1 MTDVAER
8 ASILIVDDSPEKIVA
23 LESILEELGQ
33 DIVKATSGREALRH
47 LLTRDFAVILL
58 DVRMPVMDGFE
69 TAALI
74 RQRAR
79 SEHTPII
86 FVTAFPDETH
96 VARGYSLKAVDYI
109 FTPVV
114 PEVLR
119 TKVSVFVD
127 LYRMTAQVRRQA
139 ESLRQRAAQLHR
151 LSAASLSI
159 NGALSLDEMLEVVAK
174 SARDIL
180 GVPRAVATA
189 RVDDRRTHRA
199 VSSAVQWPDA
209 EQREADVASIVC
221 ATNRPYRTLA
231 SPGER
236 PPPFLAVPL
245 TRRDGRNMGDLQV
258 SGKPH
263 GDFSQEDEAILV
275 QLAQMTSIAI
285 ENTLYGELR
294 EANRL
299 KDEFLATV
307 SHELRTPLSA
317 MLSWVWM
324 LRRGSLDPAGS
335 ARAIEA
341 IERNVKAQTRIV
353 EDLLDLSRIVTGKLR
368 LDCRLVEL
376 GPVIEMATDSIMPA
390 AEAKGIT
397 VRSSLDP
404 SAGPVLGDAGRLQ
417 QLVWNLLTNA
427 IKFTPPG
434 GRVDVQL
441 AGSGAEAEVRV
452 SDTGA
457 GISRDFLPYVFEP
470 FRQADGSSGRTAG
483 GLGLGLAIVRHVAEL
498 HGGRMEA
505 RSPGEGQGSTFILTL
520 PAATGREE
528 QWEVAPSAPVV
539 ETPAAEAPVSLDGV
553 HVLIVEDEADT
564 REALSLII
572 AQAGAAVTAV
582 GTAAEALA
590 AVAASRP
597 DILLCD
603 IGLPTEDG
611 YVLIR
616 KLRALRAEDGGAT
629 RAVALS
635 AFAQASDRARAVAA
649 GFDTHVA
656 KPTEPDS
663 LLQTLADALS
673 LRTGEGAQRGA
684 PSPPAL
690 ASEAGNLG

>member
-1 MTDVAER
+1 MDRT
-8 ASILIVDDSPEKIVA
+8 SILIVDDSPEKIVA
-23 LESILEELGQ
+23 LESILDELGQ
-33 DIVKATSGREALRH
+33 DIVKAASGREALRH

-74 RQRAR
+74 RERAR

-114 PEVLR
+114 PDVLR
-119 TKVSVFVD
+119 TKVAVFAD
-127 LYRMTAQVRRQA
+127 LHQMTAQVKRQA

-151 LSAASLSI
+151 LSTASLEI
-159 NGALSLDEMLEVVAK
+159 NGAQSLDDMVKVVAD
-174 SARDIL
+174 SAREIL

-189 RVDDRRTHRA
+189 RVHDRRIHRA
-199 VSSAVQWPDA
+199 TSPAALAAPLDGA
-209 EQREADVASIVC
+209 EDDLVMSIVRS
-221 ATNRPYRTLA
+221 TN
-231 SPGER
+231 
-236 PPPFLAVPL
+236 FLAVPL
-245 TRRDGRNMGDLQV
+245 TRRDGRNMGELQV

-263 GDFSQEDEAILV
+263 GAFTEEDEDILV
-275 QLAQMTSIAI
+275 QLAQMTSIAV

-324 LRRGSLDPAGS
+324 LRRGGLDAEGA

-353 EDLLDLSRIVTGKLR
+353 EDLLDVSRIVTGKLR
-368 LDCRLVEL
+368 LDTRLVDL
-376 GPVIEMATDSIMPA
+376 GPIIEMTTDSITPA

-397 VRSSLDP
+397 VRSSIDGATP
-404 SAGPVLGDAGRLQ
+404 PVLGDAIRLQ

-427 IKFTPPG
+427 IKFTSAG
-434 GRVDVQL
+434 GRVDVVL
-441 AGSGAEAEVRV
+441 ATSGAEVEVRV
-452 SDTGA
+452 SDTGI
-457 GISRDFLPYVFEP
+457 GISQDFLAYVFEP
-470 FRQADGSSGRTAG
+470 FRQADGSSGRKSG

-498 HGGRMEA
+498 HGGRVEA
-505 RSPGEGQGSTFILTL
+505 RSAGEDQGSTFVLTL
-520 PAATGREE
+520 PVATGREAIE
-528 QWEVAPSAPVV
+528 ELTPSPPSA
-539 ETPAAEAPVSLDGV
+539 ETAAPRTAVSLAGSS
-553 HVLIVEDEADT
+553 VLVVEDEADT
-564 REALSLII
+564 REALALIL
-572 AQAGAAVTAV
+572 AQAGATVTSTS
-582 GTAAEALA
+582 TAAQALD
-590 AVAASRP
+590 AVAAARP

-616 KLRALRAEDGGAT
+616 KLRALTAEQGGAT
-629 RAVALS
+629 PAVALS
-635 AFAQASDRARAVAA
+635 AFAQATDRARALAA

-656 KPTEPDS
+656 KPIDPDR
-663 LLQTLADALS
+663 LLRTLARALS
-673 LRTGEGAQRGA
+673 LAVGDPGDPYE
-684 PSPPAL
+684 PAL
-690 ASEAGNLG
+690 ASEAGR

>member
-1 MTDVAER
+1 MADATDR
-8 ASILIVDDSPEKIVA
+8 TSILIVDDSPEKIVA
-23 LESILEELGQ
+23 LESILDELGQ
-33 DIVKATSGREALRH
+33 DIVKAASGREALRH

-74 RQRAR
+74 RERAR

-114 PEVLR
+114 PDVLR
-119 TKVSVFVD
+119 TKVAVFAD
-127 LYRMTAQVRRQA
+127 LHQMTAQVKRQA

-151 LSAASLSI
+151 LSTASLEI
-159 NGALSLDEMLEVVAK
+159 NGAQSLDDMVKVVAD
-174 SARDIL
+174 SAREIL

-189 RVDDRRTHRA
+189 RVHDRRIHRA
-199 VSSAVQWPDA
+199 TSPAALAAPLDGA
-209 EQREADVASIVC
+209 ENDLVMSIVRS
-221 ATNRPYRTLA
+221 TN
-231 SPGER
+231 
-236 PPPFLAVPL
+236 FLAVPL
-245 TRRDGRNMGDLQV
+245 TRRDGRNMGELQV

-263 GDFSQEDEAILV
+263 GAFTEEDEDILV
-275 QLAQMTSIAI
+275 QLAQMTSIAV

-324 LRRGSLDPAGS
+324 LRRGGLDAEGA

-353 EDLLDLSRIVTGKLR
+353 EDLLDVSRIVTGKLR
-368 LDCRLVEL
+368 LDTRLVDL
-376 GPVIEMATDSIMPA
+376 GPIIEMTTDSITPA

-397 VRSSLDP
+397 VRSSIDGATP
-404 SAGPVLGDAGRLQ
+404 PVLGDAIRLQ

-427 IKFTPPG
+427 IKFTSAG
-434 GRVDVQL
+434 GRVDVVL
-441 AGSGAEAEVRV
+441 ATSGAEVEVRV
-452 SDTGA
+452 SDTGI
-457 GISRDFLPYVFEP
+457 GISQDFLAYVFEP
-470 FRQADGSSGRTAG
+470 FRQADGSSGRKSG

-498 HGGRMEA
+498 HGGRVEA
-505 RSPGEGQGSTFILTL
+505 RSAGEDQGSTFVLTL
-520 PAATGREE
+520 PVATGREAIE
-528 QWEVAPSAPVV
+528 ELTPSPPSA
-539 ETPAAEAPVSLDGV
+539 ETAAPRTAVSLAGSS
-553 HVLIVEDEADT
+553 VLVVEDEADT
-564 REALSLII
+564 REALALIL
-572 AQAGAAVTAV
+572 AQAGATVTSTS
-582 GTAAEALA
+582 TAAQALD
-590 AVAASRP
+590 AVAAARP

-616 KLRALRAEDGGAT
+616 KLRALTAEQGGAT
-629 RAVALS
+629 PAVALS
-635 AFAQASDRARAVAA
+635 AFAQATDRARALAA

-656 KPTEPDS
+656 KPIDPDR
-663 LLQTLADALS
+663 LLRTLARALS
-673 LRTGEGAQRGA
+673 LAVGDADPDDPYE
-684 PSPPAL
+684 PAL
-690 ASEAGNLG
+690 ASEAGR

>member
-1 MTDVAER
+1 MADAMDRT
-8 ASILIVDDSPEKIVA
+8 SILIVDDSPEKIVA
-23 LESILEELGQ
+23 LESILDELGL
-33 DIVKATSGREALRH
+33 DIVKAASGREALRH

-74 RQRAR
+74 RERAR

-114 PEVLR
+114 PDVLR
-119 TKVSVFVD
+119 TKVAVFAD
-127 LYRMTAQVRRQA
+127 LHQMTAQVKRQA

-151 LSAASLSI
+151 LSTASLEI
-159 NGALSLDEMLEVVAK
+159 NGAQSLDDMVKVVAD
-174 SARDIL
+174 SAREIL

-189 RVDDRRTHRA
+189 RVHDRRIHRA
-199 VSSAVQWPDA
+199 TSPAALAAPLDGA
-209 EQREADVASIVC
+209 EDDLVMSIVRS
-221 ATNRPYRTLA
+221 TN
-231 SPGER
+231 
-236 PPPFLAVPL
+236 FLAVPL
-245 TRRDGRNMGDLQV
+245 TRRDGRNMGELQV

-263 GDFSQEDEAILV
+263 GAFTEEDEDILV
-275 QLAQMTSIAI
+275 QLAQMTSIAV

-324 LRRGSLDPAGS
+324 LRRGGLDAEGA

-353 EDLLDLSRIVTGKLR
+353 EDLLDVSRIVTGKLR
-368 LDCRLVEL
+368 LDTRLVDL
-376 GPVIEMATDSIMPA
+376 GPIIEMTTDSITPA

-397 VRSSLDP
+397 VRSSIDGATP
-404 SAGPVLGDAGRLQ
+404 PVLGDAIRLQ

-427 IKFTPPG
+427 IKFTSAG
-434 GRVDVQL
+434 GRVDVVL
-441 AGSGAEAEVRV
+441 ATSGAEVEVRV
-452 SDTGA
+452 SDTGI
-457 GISRDFLPYVFEP
+457 GISQDFLAYVFEP
-470 FRQADGSSGRTAG
+470 FRQADGSSGRKSG

-498 HGGRMEA
+498 HGGRVEA
-505 RSPGEGQGSTFILTL
+505 RSAGEDQGSTFVLTL
-520 PAATGREE
+520 PVATGREAIE
-528 QWEVAPSAPVV
+528 ELTPSPPSA
-539 ETPAAEAPVSLDGV
+539 ETAAPRTAVSLAGSS
-553 HVLIVEDEADT
+553 VLVVEDEADT
-564 REALSLII
+564 REALALIL
-572 AQAGAAVTAV
+572 AQAGATVTSTS
-582 GTAAEALA
+582 TAAQALD
-590 AVAASRP
+590 AVAAARP

-616 KLRALRAEDGGAT
+616 KLRALTAEQGGAT
-629 RAVALS
+629 PAVALS
-635 AFAQASDRARAVAA
+635 AFAQATDRARAIAA

-656 KPTEPDS
+656 KPIDPDR
-663 LLQTLADALS
+663 LLRTLARALS
-673 LRTGEGAQRGA
+673 LAVGDADPDDPYE
-684 PSPPAL
+684 PAL
-690 ASEAGNLG
+690 ASEAGR

>member
-1 MTDVAER
+1 MADAMDRT
-8 ASILIVDDSPEKIVA
+8 SILIVDDSPEKIVA
-23 LESILEELGQ
+23 LESILDELGQ
-33 DIVKATSGREALRH
+33 DIVKAASGREALRH

-74 RQRAR
+74 RERAR

-114 PEVLR
+114 PDVLR
-119 TKVSVFVD
+119 TKVAVFAD
-127 LYRMTAQVRRQA
+127 LHQMTAQVKRQA

-151 LSAASLSI
+151 LSTASLEI
-159 NGALSLDEMLEVVAK
+159 NGAQSLDDMVKVVAD
-174 SARDIL
+174 SAREIL

-189 RVDDRRTHRA
+189 RVHDRRIHRA
-199 VSSAVQWPDA
+199 TSPAALAAPLDGA
-209 EQREADVASIVC
+209 EDDLVMSIVRS
-221 ATNRPYRTLA
+221 TN
-231 SPGER
+231 
-236 PPPFLAVPL
+236 FLAVPL
-245 TRRDGRNMGDLQV
+245 TRRDGRNMGELQV

-263 GDFSQEDEAILV
+263 GAFTEEDEDILV
-275 QLAQMTSIAI
+275 QLAQMTSIAV

-324 LRRGSLDPAGS
+324 LRRGGLDAEGA

-353 EDLLDLSRIVTGKLR
+353 EDLLDVSRIVTGKLR
-368 LDCRLVEL
+368 LDTRLVDL
-376 GPVIEMATDSIMPA
+376 GPIIEMTTDSITPA

-397 VRSSLDP
+397 VRSSIDGATP
-404 SAGPVLGDAGRLQ
+404 PVLGDAIRLQ

-427 IKFTPPG
+427 IKFTSAG
-434 GRVDVQL
+434 GRVDVVL
-441 AGSGAEAEVRV
+441 ATSGAEVEVRV
-452 SDTGA
+452 SDTGI
-457 GISRDFLPYVFEP
+457 GISQDFLAYVFEP
-470 FRQADGSSGRTAG
+470 FRQADGSSGRKSG

-498 HGGRMEA
+498 HGGRVEA
-505 RSPGEGQGSTFILTL
+505 RSAGEDQGSTFVLTL
-520 PAATGREE
+520 PVATGREAIE
-528 QWEVAPSAPVV
+528 ELTPSPPSA
-539 ETPAAEAPVSLDGV
+539 ETAAPRTAVSLAGSS
-553 HVLIVEDEADT
+553 VLVVEDEADT
-564 REALSLII
+564 REALALIL
-572 AQAGAAVTAV
+572 AQAGATVTSTS
-582 GTAAEALA
+582 TAAQALD
-590 AVAASRP
+590 AVAAARP

-616 KLRALRAEDGGAT
+616 KLRALTAEQGGAT
-629 RAVALS
+629 PAVALS
-635 AFAQASDRARAVAA
+635 AFAQATDRARALAA

-656 KPTEPDS
+656 KPIDPDR
-663 LLQTLADALS
+663 LLRTLARALS
-673 LRTGEGAQRGA
+673 LAVGDADPGDPYE
-684 PSPPAL
+684 PAL
-690 ASEAGNLG
+690 ASEAGR

>member
-1 MTDVAER
+1 MADAMDRT
-8 ASILIVDDSPEKIVA
+8 SILIVDDSPEKIVA
-23 LESILEELGQ
+23 LESILDELGQ
-33 DIVKATSGREALRH
+33 DIVKAASGREALRH

-74 RQRAR
+74 RQRPR

-114 PEVLR
+114 PDVLR
-119 TKVSVFVD
+119 TKVAVFAD
-127 LYRMTAQVRRQA
+127 LHQMTAQVKRQA

-151 LSAASLSI
+151 LSTASLEI
-159 NGALSLDEMLEVVAK
+159 NGAQSLDDMVKVVAD
-174 SARDIL
+174 SAREIL

-189 RVDDRRTHRA
+189 RVHDRRIHRA
-199 VSSAVQWPDA
+199 ISPAALAAPLDGA
-209 EQREADVASIVC
+209 EDDLVMSIVRS
-221 ATNRPYRTLA
+221 TN
-231 SPGER
+231 
-236 PPPFLAVPL
+236 FLAVPL
-245 TRRDGRNMGDLQV
+245 TRRDGRNMGELQV

-263 GDFSQEDEAILV
+263 GAFTEEDEDILV
-275 QLAQMTSIAI
+275 QLAQMTSIAV

-324 LRRGSLDPAGS
+324 LRRGGLDAEGA

-353 EDLLDLSRIVTGKLR
+353 EDLLDVSRIVTGKLR
-368 LDCRLVEL
+368 LDTRLVDL
-376 GPVIEMATDSIMPA
+376 GPIIEMTTDSITPA

-397 VRSSLDP
+397 VRSSIDGATP
-404 SAGPVLGDAGRLQ
+404 PVLGDAIRLQ

-427 IKFTPPG
+427 IKFTSAG
-434 GRVDVQL
+434 GRVDVVL
-441 AGSGAEAEVRV
+441 ATSGAEVEVRV
-452 SDTGA
+452 SDTGI
-457 GISRDFLPYVFEP
+457 GISQDFLAYVFEP
-470 FRQADGSSGRTAG
+470 FRQADGSSGRKSG

-498 HGGRMEA
+498 HGGRVEA
-505 RSPGEGQGSTFILTL
+505 RSAGEDQGSTFVLTL
-520 PAATGREE
+520 PVATGREAIE
-528 QWEVAPSAPVV
+528 ELTPSPPSA
-539 ETPAAEAPVSLDGV
+539 ETAAPRTAVSLAGSS
-553 HVLIVEDEADT
+553 VLVVEDEADT
-564 REALSLII
+564 REALALIL
-572 AQAGAAVTAV
+572 AQAGATVTSTS
-582 GTAAEALA
+582 TAAQALD
-590 AVAASRP
+590 AVAAARP

-616 KLRALRAEDGGAT
+616 KLRALTAEQGGAT
-629 RAVALS
+629 PAVALS
-635 AFAQASDRARAVAA
+635 AFAQATDRARALAA

-656 KPTEPDS
+656 KPIDPDR
-663 LLQTLADALS
+663 LLRTLARALS
-673 LRTGEGAQRGA
+673 LAVADADPGDPYE
-684 PSPPAL
+684 PAL
-690 ASEAGNLG
+690 ASEAGR

>member
-1 MTDVAER
+1 MADAMDRT
-8 ASILIVDDSPEKIVA
+8 SILIVDDSPEKIVA
-23 LESILEELGQ
+23 LESILDELGQ
-33 DIVKATSGREALRH
+33 DIVKAASGREALRH

-74 RQRAR
+74 RERAR

-114 PEVLR
+114 PDVLR
-119 TKVSVFVD
+119 TKVAVFAD
-127 LYRMTAQVRRQA
+127 LHQMTAQVKRQA

-151 LSAASLSI
+151 LSTASLEI
-159 NGALSLDEMLEVVAK
+159 NGAQSLDDMVKVVAD
-174 SARDIL
+174 SAREIL

-189 RVDDRRTHRA
+189 RVHDRRIHRA
-199 VSSAVQWPDA
+199 TSPAALAAPLDGA
-209 EQREADVASIVC
+209 EDDLVMSIVRS
-221 ATNRPYRTLA
+221 TN
-231 SPGER
+231 
-236 PPPFLAVPL
+236 FLAVPL
-245 TRRDGRNMGDLQV
+245 TRRDGRNMGELQV

-263 GDFSQEDEAILV
+263 GAFTEEDEDILV
-275 QLAQMTSIAI
+275 QLAQMTSIAV

-324 LRRGSLDPAGS
+324 LRRGGLDAEGA

-353 EDLLDLSRIVTGKLR
+353 EDLLDVSRIVTGKLR
-368 LDCRLVEL
+368 LDTRLVDL
-376 GPVIEMATDSIMPA
+376 GPIIEMTTDSITPA

-397 VRSSLDP
+397 VRSSIDGATP
-404 SAGPVLGDAGRLQ
+404 PVLGDAIRLQ

-427 IKFTPPG
+427 IKFTSAG
-434 GRVDVQL
+434 GRVDVVL
-441 AGSGAEAEVRV
+441 ATSGAEVEVRV
-452 SDTGA
+452 SDTGI
-457 GISRDFLPYVFEP
+457 GISQDFLAYVFEP
-470 FRQADGSSGRTAG
+470 FRQADGSSGRKSG

-498 HGGRMEA
+498 HGGRVEA
-505 RSPGEGQGSTFILTL
+505 RSAGEDQGSTFVLTL
-520 PAATGREE
+520 PVATGREAIE
-528 QWEVAPSAPVV
+528 ELTPSPPSA
-539 ETPAAEAPVSLDGV
+539 ETAAPRTAVSLAGSS
-553 HVLIVEDEADT
+553 VLVVEDEADT
-564 REALSLII
+564 REALALIL
-572 AQAGAAVTAV
+572 AQAGATVTSTS
-582 GTAAEALA
+582 TAAQALD
-590 AVAASRP
+590 AVAAARP

-616 KLRALRAEDGGAT
+616 KLRALTAEQGGAT
-629 RAVALS
+629 PAVALS
-635 AFAQASDRARAVAA
+635 AFAQATDRARALAA

-656 KPTEPDS
+656 KPIDPDR
-663 LLQTLADALS
+663 LLRTLARALS
-673 LRTGEGAQRGA
+673 LAVADADPGDPYE
-684 PSPPAL
+684 PAL
-690 ASEAGNLG
+690 ASEAGR

>member
-1 MTDVAER
+1 MADATHR

-23 LESILEELGQ
+23 LESILDELGQ
-33 DIVKATSGREALRH
+33 DIVKAASGREALRH

-74 RQRAR
+74 RERAR

-114 PEVLR
+114 PDVLR
-119 TKVSVFVD
+119 TKVAVFAD
-127 LYRMTAQVRRQA
+127 LHQMTAQVKRQA

-151 LSAASLSI
+151 LSTASLEI
-159 NGALSLDEMLEVVAK
+159 NGAQSLDDMVKVVAD
-174 SARDIL
+174 SAREIL

-189 RVDDRRTHRA
+189 RVHDRRIHRA
-199 VSSAVQWPDA
+199 TSPAALAAPLDGA
-209 EQREADVASIVC
+209 EDDLVMSIVRS
-221 ATNRPYRTLA
+221 TN
-231 SPGER
+231 
-236 PPPFLAVPL
+236 FLAVPL
-245 TRRDGRNMGDLQV
+245 TRRDGRNMGELQV

-263 GDFSQEDEAILV
+263 GAFTEEDEDILV
-275 QLAQMTSIAI
+275 QLAQMTSIAV

-324 LRRGSLDPAGS
+324 LRRGGLDAEGA

-353 EDLLDLSRIVTGKLR
+353 EDLLDVSRIVTGKLR
-368 LDCRLVEL
+368 LDTRLVDL
-376 GPVIEMATDSIMPA
+376 GPIIEMTTDSITPA

-397 VRSSLDP
+397 VRSSIDGATP
-404 SAGPVLGDAGRLQ
+404 PVLGDAIRLQ

-427 IKFTPPG
+427 IKFTSAG
-434 GRVDVQL
+434 GRVDVVL
-441 AGSGAEAEVRV
+441 ATSGAEVEVRV
-452 SDTGA
+452 SDTGI
-457 GISRDFLPYVFEP
+457 GISQDFLAYVFEP
-470 FRQADGSSGRTAG
+470 FRQADGSSGRKSG

-498 HGGRMEA
+498 HGGRVEA
-505 RSPGEGQGSTFILTL
+505 RSAGEDQGSTFVLTL
-520 PAATGREE
+520 PVATGREAIE
-528 QWEVAPSAPVV
+528 ELTPSPPSA
-539 ETPAAEAPVSLDGV
+539 ETAAPRTAVSLAGSS
-553 HVLIVEDEADT
+553 VLVVEDEADT
-564 REALSLII
+564 REALALIL
-572 AQAGAAVTAV
+572 AQAGATVTSTS
-582 GTAAEALA
+582 TAAQALD
-590 AVAASRP
+590 AVAAARP

-616 KLRALRAEDGGAT
+616 KLRALTAEQGGAT
-629 RAVALS
+629 PAVALS
-635 AFAQASDRARAVAA
+635 AFAQATDRARALAA

-656 KPTEPDS
+656 KPIDPDR
-663 LLQTLADALS
+663 LLRTLARALS
-673 LRTGEGAQRGA
+673 LAVGDADPGDPYE
-684 PSPPAL
+684 PAL
-690 ASEAGNLG
+690 ASEAGR

>member
-23 LESILEELGQ
+23 LESTLDELGQ
-33 DIVKATSGREALRH
+33 DIVKAASGREALRH

-74 RQRAR
+74 RERAR

-114 PEVLR
+114 PDVLR
-119 TKVSVFVD
+119 TKVAVFAD
-127 LYRMTAQVRRQA
+127 LHQMTAQVKRQA

-151 LSAASLSI
+151 LSTASLEI
-159 NGALSLDEMLEVVAK
+159 NGAQSLDDMVKVVAD
-174 SARDIL
+174 SAREIL

-189 RVDDRRTHRA
+189 RVHDRRIHRA
-199 VSSAVQWPDA
+199 TSPAALAAPLDGA
-209 EQREADVASIVC
+209 ENDLVMSIVRS
-221 ATNRPYRTLA
+221 TN
-231 SPGER
+231 
-236 PPPFLAVPL
+236 FLAVPL
-245 TRRDGRNMGDLQV
+245 TRRDGRNMGELQV

-263 GDFSQEDEAILV
+263 GAFTEEDEDILV
-275 QLAQMTSIAI
+275 QLAQMTSIAV

-324 LRRGSLDPAGS
+324 LRRGGLDAEGA

-353 EDLLDLSRIVTGKLR
+353 EDLLDVSRIVTGKLR
-368 LDCRLVEL
+368 LDTRLVDL
-376 GPVIEMATDSIMPA
+376 GPIIEMTTDSITPA

-397 VRSSLDP
+397 VRSSIDGATP
-404 SAGPVLGDAGRLQ
+404 PVLGDAIRLQ

-427 IKFTPPG
+427 IKFTSAG
-434 GRVDVQL
+434 GRVDVVL
-441 AGSGAEAEVRV
+441 ATSGAEVEVRV
-452 SDTGA
+452 SDTGI
-457 GISRDFLPYVFEP
+457 GISQDFLAYVFEP
-470 FRQADGSSGRTAG
+470 FRQADGSSGRKSG

-498 HGGRMEA
+498 HGGRVEA
-505 RSPGEGQGSTFILTL
+505 RSAGEDQGSTFVLTL
-520 PAATGREE
+520 PVATGREAIE
-528 QWEVAPSAPVV
+528 ELTPSPPSA
-539 ETPAAEAPVSLDGV
+539 ETAAPRTAVSLAGSS
-553 HVLIVEDEADT
+553 VLVVEDEADT
-564 REALSLII
+564 REALALIL
-572 AQAGAAVTAV
+572 AQAGATVTSTS
-582 GTAAEALA
+582 TAAQALD
-590 AVAASRP
+590 AVAAARP

-616 KLRALRAEDGGAT
+616 KLRALTAEQGGAT
-629 RAVALS
+629 PAVALS
-635 AFAQASDRARAVAA
+635 AFAQATDRARALAA

-656 KPTEPDS
+656 KPIDPDR
-663 LLQTLADALS
+663 LLRTLARALS
-673 LRTGEGAQRGA
+673 LAVGDADPGDPYE
-684 PSPPAL
+684 PAL
-690 ASEAGNLG
+690 ASEAGR

>member
-1 MTDVAER
+1 MADATDR
-8 ASILIVDDSPEKIVA
+8 TSILIVDDSPEKIVA
-23 LESILEELGQ
+23 LESILDELGQ
-33 DIVKATSGREALRH
+33 DIVKAASGREALRH

-74 RQRAR
+74 RERAR

-114 PEVLR
+114 PDVLR
-119 TKVSVFVD
+119 TKVAVFAD
-127 LYRMTAQVRRQA
+127 LHQMTAQVKRQA

-151 LSAASLSI
+151 LSTASLEI
-159 NGALSLDEMLEVVAK
+159 NGAQSLDDMVKVVAD
-174 SARDIL
+174 SAREIL

-189 RVDDRRTHRA
+189 RVHDRRIHRA
-199 VSSAVQWPDA
+199 TSPAALAAPLDGA
-209 EQREADVASIVC
+209 ENDLVMSIVRS
-221 ATNRPYRTLA
+221 TN
-231 SPGER
+231 
-236 PPPFLAVPL
+236 FLAVPL
-245 TRRDGRNMGDLQV
+245 TRRDGRNMGELQV
-258 SGKPH
+258 FGKPH
-263 GDFSQEDEAILV
+263 GAFTEEDEDILV
-275 QLAQMTSIAI
+275 QLAQMTSIAV

-324 LRRGSLDPAGS
+324 LRRGGLDAEGA

-353 EDLLDLSRIVTGKLR
+353 EDLLDVSRIVTGKLR
-368 LDCRLVEL
+368 LDTRLVDL
-376 GPVIEMATDSIMPA
+376 GPIIEMTTDSITPA

-397 VRSSLDP
+397 VRSSIDGATP
-404 SAGPVLGDAGRLQ
+404 PVLGDAIRLQ

-427 IKFTPPG
+427 IKFTSAG
-434 GRVDVQL
+434 GRVDVVL
-441 AGSGAEAEVRV
+441 ATSGAEVEVRV
-452 SDTGA
+452 SDTGI
-457 GISRDFLPYVFEP
+457 GISQDFLAYVFEP
-470 FRQADGSSGRTAG
+470 FRQADGSSGRKSG

-498 HGGRMEA
+498 HGGRVEA
-505 RSPGEGQGSTFILTL
+505 RSAGEDQGSTFVLTL
-520 PAATGREE
+520 PVATGREAIE
-528 QWEVAPSAPVV
+528 ELTPSPPSA
-539 ETPAAEAPVSLDGV
+539 ETAAPRTAVSLAGSS
-553 HVLIVEDEADT
+553 VLVVEDEADT
-564 REALSLII
+564 REALALIL
-572 AQAGAAVTAV
+572 AQAGATVTSTS
-582 GTAAEALA
+582 TAAQALD
-590 AVAASRP
+590 AVAAARP

-616 KLRALRAEDGGAT
+616 KLRALTAEQGGAT
-629 RAVALS
+629 PAVALS
-635 AFAQASDRARAVAA
+635 AFAQATDRARALAA

-656 KPTEPDS
+656 KPIDPDR
-663 LLQTLADALS
+663 LLRTLARALS
-673 LRTGEGAQRGA
+673 LAVGDADPGDPYE
-684 PSPPAL
+684 PAL
-690 ASEAGNLG
+690 ASEAGR

>member
-1 MTDVAER
+1 MADATDR
-8 ASILIVDDSPEKIVA
+8 TSILIVDDSPEKIVA
-23 LESILEELGQ
+23 LESILDELGQ
-33 DIVKATSGREALRH
+33 DIVKAASGREALRH

-74 RQRAR
+74 RERPR

-114 PEVLR
+114 PDVLR
-119 TKVSVFVD
+119 TKVAVFAD
-127 LYRMTAQVRRQA
+127 LHQMTAQVKRQA

-151 LSAASLSI
+151 LSTASLEI
-159 NGALSLDEMLEVVAK
+159 NGAQSLDDMVKVVAD
-174 SARDIL
+174 SAREIL

-189 RVDDRRTHRA
+189 RVHDRRIHLATSPA
-199 VSSAVQWPDA
+199 ALAAPLDGA
-209 EQREADVASIVC
+209 ENDLVMSIVRS
-221 ATNRPYRTLA
+221 TN
-231 SPGER
+231 
-236 PPPFLAVPL
+236 FLAVPL
-245 TRRDGRNMGDLQV
+245 TRRDGRNMGELQV

-263 GDFSQEDEAILV
+263 GAFTEEDEDILV
-275 QLAQMTSIAI
+275 QLAQMTSIAV

-324 LRRGSLDPAGS
+324 LRRGGLDAEGA

-353 EDLLDLSRIVTGKLR
+353 EDLLDVSRIVTGKLR
-368 LDCRLVEL
+368 LDTRLVDL
-376 GPVIEMATDSIMPA
+376 GPIIEMTTDSITPA

-397 VRSSLDP
+397 VRSSIDGATP
-404 SAGPVLGDAGRLQ
+404 PVLGDAIRLQ

-427 IKFTPPG
+427 IKFTSAG
-434 GRVDVQL
+434 GRVDVVL
-441 AGSGAEAEVRV
+441 ATSGAEVEVRV
-452 SDTGA
+452 SDTGI
-457 GISRDFLPYVFEP
+457 GISQDFLAYVFEP
-470 FRQADGSSGRTAG
+470 FRQADGSSGRKSG

-498 HGGRMEA
+498 HGGRVEA
-505 RSPGEGQGSTFILTL
+505 RSAGEDQGSTFVLTL
-520 PAATGREE
+520 PVATGREAIE
-528 QWEVAPSAPVV
+528 ELTPSPPSA
-539 ETPAAEAPVSLDGV
+539 ETAAPRTAVSLAGSS
-553 HVLIVEDEADT
+553 VLVVEDEADT
-564 REALSLII
+564 REALVLIL
-572 AQAGAAVTAV
+572 AQAGATVTSTS
-582 GTAAEALA
+582 TAAQALD
-590 AVAASRP
+590 AVAAARP

-616 KLRALRAEDGGAT
+616 KLRALTAEQGGAT
-629 RAVALS
+629 PAVALS
-635 AFAQASDRARAVAA
+635 AFAQATDRARAVAA

-656 KPTEPDS
+656 KPIDPDR
-663 LLQTLADALS
+663 LLRTLARALS
-673 LRTGEGAQRGA
+673 LAVGDADPGDPYE
-684 PSPPAL
+684 PAL
-690 ASEAGNLG
+690 ASEAGS

>member
-1 MTDVAER
+1 MADATDR
-8 ASILIVDDSPEKIVA
+8 TSILIVDDSPEKIVA
-23 LESILEELGQ
+23 LESILDELGQ
-33 DIVKATSGREALRH
+33 DIVKAASGREALRH

-74 RQRAR
+74 RERAR

-114 PEVLR
+114 PDVLR
-119 TKVSVFVD
+119 TKVAVFAD
-127 LYRMTAQVRRQA
+127 LHQMTAQVKRQA

-151 LSAASLSI
+151 LSTASLEI
-159 NGALSLDEMLEVVAK
+159 NGAQSLDDMVKVVAD
-174 SARDIL
+174 SAREIL

-189 RVDDRRTHRA
+189 RVHDRRIHRA
-199 VSSAVQWPDA
+199 TSPAALAAPLDGA
-209 EQREADVASIVC
+209 ENDLVMSIVRS
-221 ATNRPYRTLA
+221 TN
-231 SPGER
+231 
-236 PPPFLAVPL
+236 FLAVPL
-245 TRRDGRNMGDLQV
+245 TRRDGRNMGELQV

-263 GDFSQEDEAILV
+263 GAFTEEDEDILV
-275 QLAQMTSIAI
+275 QLAQMTSIAV

-324 LRRGSLDPAGS
+324 LRRGGLDAEGA

-353 EDLLDLSRIVTGKLR
+353 EDLLDVSRIVTGKLR
-368 LDCRLVEL
+368 LDTRLVDL
-376 GPVIEMATDSIMPA
+376 GPIIEMTTDSITPA

-397 VRSSLDP
+397 VRSSIDGATP
-404 SAGPVLGDAGRLQ
+404 PVLGDAIRLQ

-427 IKFTPPG
+427 IKFTSAG
-434 GRVDVQL
+434 GRVDVVL
-441 AGSGAEAEVRV
+441 ATSGAEVEVRV
-452 SDTGA
+452 SDTGI
-457 GISRDFLPYVFEP
+457 GISQDFLAYVFEP
-470 FRQADGSSGRTAG
+470 FRQADGSSGRKSG

-498 HGGRMEA
+498 HGGRVEA
-505 RSPGEGQGSTFILTL
+505 RSAGEDQGSTFVLTL
-520 PAATGREE
+520 PVATGREAIE
-528 QWEVAPSAPVV
+528 ELTPSPPSA
-539 ETPAAEAPVSLDGV
+539 ETAAPRTAVSLAGSS
-553 HVLIVEDEADT
+553 VLVVEDEADT
-564 REALSLII
+564 REALALIL
-572 AQAGAAVTAV
+572 AQAGATVTSTS
-582 GTAAEALA
+582 TAAQALD
-590 AVAASRP
+590 AVAAARP

-616 KLRALRAEDGGAT
+616 KLRALTAEQGGAT
-629 RAVALS
+629 PAVALS
-635 AFAQASDRARAVAA
+635 AFAQATDRARAVAA

-656 KPTEPDS
+656 KPIDPDR
-663 LLQTLADALS
+663 LLRTLARALS
-673 LRTGEGAQRGA
+673 LAVGDPGDPYE
-684 PSPPAL
+684 PAL
-690 ASEAGNLG
+690 ASEAGR